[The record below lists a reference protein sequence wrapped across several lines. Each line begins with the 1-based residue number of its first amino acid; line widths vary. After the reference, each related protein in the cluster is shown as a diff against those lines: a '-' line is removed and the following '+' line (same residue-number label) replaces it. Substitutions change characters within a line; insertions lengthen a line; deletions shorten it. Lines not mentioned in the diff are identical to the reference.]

1 MAREYETI
9 EEATQNLTEEDE
21 NILLWSALGATAAVD
36 IFVTRIE
43 SEILRL
49 RQANI
54 TDREILRILSDDF
67 ATSGRIFGEFGN
79 NLRRGIVSG
88 IMQGAR
94 FGQDEVY
101 GNRMKFRWVSVGSSK
116 ICIDCQARIGQ
127 VEAWE
132 TWESLG
138 LPATGFSVCKE
149 FCYCQ
154 LVPEDVE
161 IDDRVVI

>member
-1 MAREYETI
+1 MAREYENI

-21 NILLWSALGATAAVD
+21 NILLWSAIGAAAAVD
-36 IFVTRIE
+36 IFAARIE

-54 TDREILRILSDDF
+54 RDTEIIRILGDDL
-67 ATSGRIFGEFGN
+67 ANRGRIFGEYAN
-79 NLRRGIVSG
+79 NLRRGVVSG

-94 FGQDEVY
+94 FGQDTVY
-101 GNRMKFRWVSVGSSK
+101 GNSVKFRWVSVGSNK
-116 ICIDCQARIGQ
+116 ICIDCQSRIGQ
-127 VEAWE
+127 VE
-132 TWESLG
+132 TWDTWQSLG

-149 FCYCQ
+149 NCYCQ
-154 LVPEDVE
+154 LVPEDIE

>member
-9 EEATQNLTEEDE
+9 EEATENLTEEDQ
-21 NILLWSALGATAAVD
+21 NILLWSAIGATAAAD
-36 IFVTRIE
+36 IFAARIE

-54 TDREILRILSDDF
+54 RDAEIIRILSDDF
-67 ATSGRIFGEFGN
+67 AASGRIFGEFGN
-79 NLRRGIVSG
+79 NLRRGVVSG

-101 GNRMKFRWVSVGSSK
+101 GNRIKFRWVSVGSSK
-116 ICIDCQARIGQ
+116 ICVDCQARIGQ
-127 VEAWE
+127 VETWE

-154 LVPEDVE
+154 LMPEDVE

>member
-9 EEATQNLTEEDE
+9 EEATENLTEEDE
-21 NILLWSALGATAAVD
+21 NILLWAALGGAAAVD

-54 TDREILRILSDDF
+54 RDAEIIRILSDDF
-67 ATSGRIFGEFGN
+67 AASGRIFGEFGN
-79 NLRRGIVSG
+79 NLRRGVVSG
-88 IMQGAR
+88 TMQGAR
-94 FGQDEVY
+94 VGQDTVY
-101 GNRMKFRWVSVGSSK
+101 GNRMSFRWVSVGSSR
-116 ICIDCQARIGQ
+116 ICVDCQARIGQ
-127 VEAWE
+127 IESWE

-154 LVPEDVE
+154 LMPEDIE
-161 IDDRVVI
+161 IDDRIVI